1 VKPTNIYECN
11 KFMNIE
17 YLGGNLSNCQSLS
30 YLGNGFIYYGSMHG
44 DSFILQLNQ
53 ERVGEHGY
61 YSIIRTFPSLGEIK
75 HMQMK
80 QSDSTNNQSELIVAG
95 GNGKTSHISVLKRG
109 ISLKNVHTI
118 RDLPLIA
125 DNGIFTLEDKIF
137 IKFYGLDS
145 LVVL

>member
-1 VKPTNIYECN
+1 
-11 KFMNIE
+11 MNIE
-17 YLGGNLSNCQSLS
+17 YLGGNLSTCQSLS
-30 YLGNGFIYYGSMHG
+30 YLGNGFIYYGSIEG
-44 DSFILQLNQ
+44 DSFIIQLNQ

-80 QSDSTNNQSELIVAG
+80 LSDTTNNQSELIVAA
-95 GNGKTSHISVLKRG
+95 GKGKNSHISILKRG
-109 ISLKNVHTI
+109 ISLKIVHTI
-118 RDLPLIA
+118 SDIPLIA

-137 IKFYGLDS
+137 IKFFSLDS